1 MDWEYMP
8 KIDSLREKK
17 GLTQIELARKVGVT
31 ETTIANWEKGRSGI
45 EWIDRLIR
53 LCNALDCQAEEL
65 LAYIPHGS
73 ENDNPIS
80 ESKNDN
86 PISEIISLVT
96 NGYSSEPIDGAPKEY
111 KFSELAEIEE
121 ANQPTQTIPAPA
133 KVSAKSK
140 VIKRKQ
146 R

>member
-80 ESKNDN
+80 E
-86 PISEIISLVT
+86 IISLVT